1 MAAFFAIMLSKL
13 TISQPTK
20 MKSLNEQFSESVFL
34 VTHAWRTE
42 LDRRLRP
49 LGFSHSRW
57 LLLLHLSRND
67 GCTHRELAQSMGIEA
82 ATLVKLVDRMEK
94 EDLLHRCTSET
105 DRRVKH
111 LHLSEAGKKVV
122 EEIRCYAADL
132 RLEVLSGLSPAEIQT
147 ALNVMNNIRSKLGVL
162 A

>member
-1 MAAFFAIMLSKL
+1 
-13 TISQPTK
+13 
-20 MKSLNEQFSESVFL
+20 MKSLNEQFSESMFL

-57 LLLLHLSRND
+57 LLLMHLSRND

-82 ATLVKLVDRMEK
+82 ASLVKLVDHMEK
-94 EDLLHRCTSET
+94 EGLLKRCASET

-111 LHLSEAGKKVV
+111 LRLSGEGKTVV
-122 EEIRCYAADL
+122 KNIRSYANDL
-132 RLEVLSGLSPAEIQT
+132 RNEMLSGLNKSNIKT
-147 ALNVMNNIRSKLGVL
+147 SLDVLNNIRVKLGAL